1 MSLPTYQEF
10 MIDVL
15 RVAKDGEVRVAEIVG
30 PISDQH
36 GLSEQ
41 DRVAKIPSGQ
51 TTVVKNRIDWA
62 ASYLVQAKLL
72 ERPRRGYIK
81 LTDRGRKTLEENPK
95 SINLAYLKRYPEF
108 VEFLKKSYY
117 GQGGD
122 AADTLLDA
130 ALARP
135 VPSDSTSAT
144 PEDLIRQSAGQYNAS
159 LSSELLDR
167 IVKAPPEFFERVL
180 VQLLVAMGY
189 GGASPENA
197 GKSLGRSGDDGVD
210 GVVDGDPLGL
220 DRVFVQAKRYRLG
233 NSVGAPAI
241 RDFYGALNLKKGV
254 ERCLLH
260 YINIYTRRHR
270 HCRPL

>member
-1 MSLPTYQEF
+1 MAKFGSLRSS
-10 MIDVL
+10 D
-15 RVAKDGEVRVAEIVG
+15 RS
-30 PISDQH
+30 PINTGFQNK
-36 GLSEQ
+36 

-81 LTDRGRKTLEENPK
+81 LTDRGRKTLEENRK

-135 VPSDSTSAT
+135 VPSNSTSAT

-159 LSSELLDR
+159 LSSELL
-167 IVKAPPEFFERVL
+167 
-180 VQLLVAMGY
+180 G
-189 GGASPENA
+189 
-197 GKSLGRSGDDGVD
+197 
-210 GVVDGDPLGL
+210 
-220 DRVFVQAKRYRLG
+220 
-233 NSVGAPAI
+233 
-241 RDFYGALNLKKGV
+241 
-254 ERCLLH
+254 
-260 YINIYTRRHR
+260 
-270 HCRPL
+270 